1 MYIKKIQ
8 SKNHLFFQIVCL
20 NVHRR
25 QNLHHFIPQKTSRR
39 PSCSF
44 VRSICHSTVCVC
56 DDFHNDRSNFTGFGC
71 NETEQRW
78 PPAAV
83 AFRDRLESQQAMT
96 FTPGLNPEQVKPR
109 ELYMYHKA

>member
-1 MYIKKIQ
+1 MYIVVKICIVLNR
-8 SKNHLFFQIVCL
+8 SKPVGGHLV
-20 NVHRR
+20 R
-25 QNLHHFIPQKTSRR
+25 
-39 PSCSF
+39 SF
-44 VRSICHSTVCVC
+44 VRSVILPTVCAC